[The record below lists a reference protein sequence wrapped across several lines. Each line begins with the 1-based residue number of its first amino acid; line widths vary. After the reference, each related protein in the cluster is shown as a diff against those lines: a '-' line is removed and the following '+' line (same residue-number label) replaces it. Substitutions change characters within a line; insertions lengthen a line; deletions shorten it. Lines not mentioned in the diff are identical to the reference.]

1 MAHRLP
7 RVPTAGSRPGRFLV
21 DLVCTIAL
29 SPTDFRPYCTSLCG
43 VLFSVRSRYLFAIGL
58 EECLVFA
65 VDARVVHE
73 GYPTPATL
81 ELTHNVLVWITGL
94 SPCIALRSR
103 RLHAD
108 VLLLSVS
115 PYTTLPPRGLR
126 FGLGRVHSRL
136 LTTSRSCFLFRP
148 ILRCFS
154 SRRSPLREAIAV
166 GIPIRRSYVLRLRAA
181 PIGFS
186 QLGTSFVGS
195 QAEPSTSWHSSHVCW
210 NVLTRWYESSLCLD
224 CAYTRL
230 RHVPW

>member
-1 MAHRLP
+1 MFSLRGRCP
-7 RVPTAGSRPGRFLV
+7 RGSRGISNPRYSGADAQRTNLDYGAVTLYRAPFQE
-21 DLVCTIAL
+21 
-29 SPTDFRPYCTSLCG
+29 TSCRC
-43 VLFSVRSRYLFAIGL
+43 SVA
-58 EECLVFA
+58 ECQSVHHI
-65 VDARVVHE
+65 ARV
-73 GYPTPATL
+73 
-81 ELTHNVLVWITGL
+81 
-94 SPCIALRSR
+94 
-103 RLHAD
+103 
-108 VLLLSVS
+108 
-115 PYTTLPPRGLR
+115 GLR